1 MARPQR
7 ARPGAYRLCSAH
19 AIRCPIS
26 GRSTGSRILCLGAWP
41 DITPAGVQNVHQ
53 SRASQQF
60 REELMPDDIPAD
72 RVTAIATAA
81 RVSLAPAD
89 AERIARAVAPT
100 VARFARA
107 KIDRALEPEPA
118 SFGAVQRT
126 AHVSG

>member
-53 SRASQQF
+53 SRAGQPF
-60 REELMPDDIPAD
+60 REELMPDDISAD

-81 RVSLAPAD
+81 RVPLAPAD
-89 AERIARAVAPT
+89 PDRIARPLSPT
-100 VARFARA
+100 F
-107 KIDRALEPEPA
+107 PPSPPA
-118 SFGAVQRT
+118 TTDLSLQPDPPTF
-126 AHVSG
+126 